1 MQPPHDFITQLEYS
15 EEASDA
21 PFWDKVY
28 RKAFPSLVNHMPCP
42 GDFAT
47 QRDGID
53 RLILLNNGRVLR
65 IDEKK
70 RREVY
75 QDILLE
81 YVSNDTTKAPGWM
94 EKNLVIDYLAYA
106 FMPTRKVYLLDWLTL
121 RRAWVVNR
129 DQWKAKYRNIY
140 AKNNGYT
147 TKSVA
152 VPIYVLQR
160 AVNEATVIELA
171 ASEIGLTA

>member
-1 MQPPHDFITQLEYS
+1 MLHDFRTDLKYS
-15 EEASDA
+15 EEASTE

-28 RKAFPSLVNHMPCP
+28 RKAFPGLVNHMATP

-47 QRDGID
+47 QREGID

-81 YVSNDTTKAPGWM
+81 FVSSTANGTPGWM
-94 EKNLVIDYLAYA
+94 EKNLVIDYIAYA
-106 FMPTRKVYLLDWLTL
+106 FMPTQKVYFLDWLTL
-121 RRAWVVNR
+121 RRAWVANK
-129 DQWKAKYRNIY
+129 DAWISTYRNVSARNKTY
-140 AKNNGYT
+140 D

-152 VPIYVLQR
+152 VPIHVLQR
-160 AVNEATVIELA
+160 AMNFSAVIQLS
-171 ASEIGLTA
+171 ASEMVAA